1 MSKIAKAL
9 ERAQAERDAGSPMT
23 ITSIQK
29 PVKSVM
35 GSAPS
40 GPVAVPKYNVT
51 AVQQSCDK
59 HREAKR
65 VLHGVSN
72 QVVKDSFN
80 VLRTLLLQRTRTN
93 GWNTLMVTSPTRGNG
108 KSTVATNLAISI
120 ARDASQTALLVDA
133 NLRWPSIADSLGVD
147 CERGLTDLLMES
159 LEPPEVLVNPGIDK
173 LVVMGSGRAVQETAD
188 LIGAPSMR
196 NLVIEMKHRYP
207 DRYVIFDCPH
217 VLDMPD
223 TMMFASYV
231 DGIVLVVEEGVT
243 TKRELQ
249 IALEMLEAAN
259 VIGVVLNKNTAQ

>member
-9 ERAQAERDAGSPMT
+9 ERAQAERNAGSPT
-23 ITSIQK
+23 AFAVVHK
-29 PVKSVM
+29 PVRQALNSM
-35 GSAPS
+35 SS
-40 GPVAVPKYNVT
+40 GPVAVPKYNMT
-51 AVQQSCDK
+51 AVKPSSDK
-59 HREAKR
+59 HKEANR

-72 QVVKDSFN
+72 QSVKDSFN

-93 GWNTLMVTSPTRGNG
+93 GWNALMVTSPTRGNG
-108 KSTVATNLAISI
+108 KSTVAINLAISI

-133 NLRWPSIADSLGVD
+133 NLRWPSIADTLGVD
-147 CERGLTDLLMES
+147 CERGLTDLLLEN

-173 LVVMGSGRAVQETAD
+173 LVVLGAGRTVQETAD
-188 LIGAPSMR
+188 LIGAPSMQ
-196 NLVIEMKHRYP
+196 NLVLEMKHRYP
-207 DRYVIFDCPH
+207 DRYVVFDCPH

-249 IALEMLEAAN
+249 TAMEMLGNAN
-259 VIGVVLNKNTAQ
+259 VVGVVLNKNTAQ